1 MLGVVTSRLE
11 GARTVNNGWTIKLIG
26 AASSVTAVLAGAPW
40 WAVLLV
46 VLAVLLVMLAVSLV
60 YLTSLRMTYREVNR
74 LASLPYTGTFKGAW
88 GIELKSSSKP
98 KTPEPTKPETSKP
111 KRWRRRKPPP
121 NT

>member
-11 GARTVNNGWTIKLIG
+11 GARTVNHGRTVKLVG

-46 VLAVLLVMLAVSLV
+46 VLAVLLVVLAVSLV
-60 YLTSLRMTYREVNR
+60 YLTSLRMTYREVDR
-74 LASLPYTGTFKGAW
+74 LASLPYTGTFKGSW

-98 KTPEPTKPETSKP
+98 ETPEPTKPETSKP

-121 NT
+121 NS